1 MELIER
7 IEQIIKYKQL
17 SVSGFEKKIS
27 ASDGVIRRAIRNK
40 TDIYSRFLVEIT
52 DNFPDIS
59 AEWLLRE
66 EGNII
71 RETED
76 RTPKK
81 SERQPESDVILGLM
95 NKIEDL
101 ARENG
106 QLQAE
111 VNELKRNL
119 PVPRRGWLP
128 LQQLPPAEP
137 RPVSADRTVETLPPT
152 TDTSQLSDPTKVGFF
167 IHISL
172 IFNSKSVFFQ
182 FSKTVTPF
190 LLQNRQS
197 PRLFCQKIP
206 LLMFD

>member
-1 MELIER
+1 MELIET

-66 EGNII
+66 EGEII
-71 RETED
+71 RTVTENSPINQNNQTNND
-76 RTPKK
+76 I
-81 SERQPESDVILGLM
+81 VIELM
-95 NKIEDL
+95 HQISDL

-111 VNELKRNL
+111 NAELKKEVARL
-119 PVPRRGWLP
+119 GSARD
-128 LQQLPPAEP
+128 
-137 RPVSADRTVETLPPT
+137 VSAVAAA
-152 TDTSQLSDPTKVGFF
+152 G
-167 IHISL
+167 
-172 IFNSKSVFFQ
+172 
-182 FSKTVTPF
+182 
-190 LLQNRQS
+190 
-197 PRLFCQKIP
+197 
-206 LLMFD
+206 

>member
-1 MELIER
+1 MSKFFRIFAAPFSIWKSNAKIRIIIRLTNFFCEKYPNNTMELIER

-76 RTPKK
+76 ILPRK
-81 SERQPESDVILGLM
+81 SEKQPESDVILGLM
-95 NKIEDL
+95 NKIADL

-111 VNELKRNL
+111 VDELKNKLAR
-119 PVPRRGWLP
+119 
-128 LQQLPPAEP
+128 AEEKM
-137 RPVSADRTVETLPPT
+137 VAYAT
-152 TDTSQLSDPTKVGFF
+152 TAAG
-167 IHISL
+167 
-172 IFNSKSVFFQ
+172 
-182 FSKTVTPF
+182 
-190 LLQNRQS
+190 
-197 PRLFCQKIP
+197 
-206 LLMFD
+206 

>member
-66 EGNII
+66 EGEII
-71 RETED
+71 RTVTENSPINQNNQTNND
-76 RTPKK
+76 I
-81 SERQPESDVILGLM
+81 VIELM
-95 NKIEDL
+95 HQISDL

-111 VNELKRNL
+111 NAELKKEVARL
-119 PVPRRGWLP
+119 GSARD
-128 LQQLPPAEP
+128 
-137 RPVSADRTVETLPPT
+137 VSAVAAA
-152 TDTSQLSDPTKVGFF
+152 G
-167 IHISL
+167 
-172 IFNSKSVFFQ
+172 
-182 FSKTVTPF
+182 
-190 LLQNRQS
+190 
-197 PRLFCQKIP
+197 
-206 LLMFD
+206 

>member
-66 EGNII
+66 EGEII
-71 RETED
+71 RTVTGNPPVTQNNQTNNDIVLE
-76 RTPKK
+76 
-81 SERQPESDVILGLM
+81 LM
-95 NKIEDL
+95 HQISDL

-111 VNELKRNL
+111 NAELKKEVARL
-119 PVPRRGWLP
+119 G
-128 LQQLPPAEP
+128 
-137 RPVSADRTVETLPPT
+137 SALDASAVAAA
-152 TDTSQLSDPTKVGFF
+152 G
-167 IHISL
+167 
-172 IFNSKSVFFQ
+172 
-182 FSKTVTPF
+182 
-190 LLQNRQS
+190 
-197 PRLFCQKIP
+197 
-206 LLMFD
+206 

>member
-1 MELIER
+1 MTKYFCEKYPKLTMELIER

-66 EGNII
+66 EGEII
-71 RETED
+71 RTVTENSPINQNNQTNND
-76 RTPKK
+76 I
-81 SERQPESDVILGLM
+81 VIELM
-95 NKIEDL
+95 HQISDL

-111 VNELKRNL
+111 NAELKKEVARL
-119 PVPRRGWLP
+119 GSARD
-128 LQQLPPAEP
+128 
-137 RPVSADRTVETLPPT
+137 VSAVAAA
-152 TDTSQLSDPTKVGFF
+152 G
-167 IHISL
+167 
-172 IFNSKSVFFQ
+172 
-182 FSKTVTPF
+182 
-190 LLQNRQS
+190 
-197 PRLFCQKIP
+197 
-206 LLMFD
+206 

>member
-66 EGNII
+66 EGEII
-71 RETED
+71 RTVTENSPINQNNQTNND
-76 RTPKK
+76 I
-81 SERQPESDVILGLM
+81 VIELM
-95 NKIEDL
+95 HQISDL

-111 VNELKRNL
+111 NAELKKEVARL
-119 PVPRRGWLP
+119 G
-128 LQQLPPAEP
+128 
-137 RPVSADRTVETLPPT
+137 SAPT
-152 TDTSQLSDPTKVGFF
+152 ASAMVAAG
-167 IHISL
+167 
-172 IFNSKSVFFQ
+172 
-182 FSKTVTPF
+182 
-190 LLQNRQS
+190 
-197 PRLFCQKIP
+197 
-206 LLMFD
+206 

>member
-66 EGNII
+66 EGEII
-71 RETED
+71 RTVTENSPINQNNQTNND
-76 RTPKK
+76 I
-81 SERQPESDVILGLM
+81 VIELM
-95 NKIEDL
+95 HQISDL

-111 VNELKRNL
+111 NAELKKEVARL
-119 PVPRRGWLP
+119 GSARD
-128 LQQLPPAEP
+128 
-137 RPVSADRTVETLPPT
+137 VSAAAAA
-152 TDTSQLSDPTKVGFF
+152 G
-167 IHISL
+167 
-172 IFNSKSVFFQ
+172 
-182 FSKTVTPF
+182 
-190 LLQNRQS
+190 
-197 PRLFCQKIP
+197 
-206 LLMFD
+206 